1 MFYLYDGIFSIKKA
15 LICNVSMIVLL
26 MIIFSSSITI
36 ENRFSQYQYV
46 CDVIN
51 KLPSSDSIFQLTS
64 TIDQNIF
71 SKEITNVNYNTFINE
86 LSTGLKIK
94 NISHYYAKDYQ
105 FTSNKKRIQINT
117 LIIDDKIQE
126 YFKIDLL
133 SGRYFTHSDF
143 NSSEGNHIPIILGY
157 NYSKFLKLGDNLAIG
172 NRTYNIIGF
181 IKQYCPSPLGNAIY
195 NHDAVDLLDNRALT
209 PMTAELN
216 NISLRD
222 QIFYNSFLI
231 EFKDNASSS
240 YLQNKV
246 KEATNKLSM
255 FNYSYY
261 VNKPKDVR
269 NNFFNEKYNIP
280 YSLTL
285 NIIVLFISTLTFIG
299 CIISELYHN
308 KNDLVIKLSLGA
320 SNNQAFTGLIIKF
333 ILESFIS
340 IILSF
345 IAIRKYSNANV
356 LQALDQ
362 DSSVQFDQHNYAVN
376 FSFLTVLVVVALLG
390 LIVVTISHRIILSME
405 KSHLKETIS
414 KDTSFESKDCDLLGE
429 FSVFDNVMLPL
440 IYQRIK
446 PTEREGIV
454 LVALKQLNLMQCIG
468 KLPKNL
474 TSDEKKRTCIARNLV
489 KNKTQKDTNK
499 IRH

>member
-1 MFYLYDGIFSIKKA
+1 MFYLYDGIISIKKT

-26 MIIFSSSITI
+26 VIIFSSSITI
-36 ENRFSQYQYV
+36 ENRFGQYQYI
-46 CDVIN
+46 CDVID

-71 SKEITNVNYNTFINE
+71 SREITNVNYNTFIND

-105 FTSNKKRIQINT
+105 FTSNKKRLPINT

-143 NSSEGNHIPIILGY
+143 NSSEENHIPIILGY
-157 NYSKFLKLGDNLAIG
+157 NYSKFLKLGDSLTIG

-181 IKQYCPSPLGNAIY
+181 IKQYCPSPLINTVY
-195 NHDAVDLLDNRALT
+195 NKDTVDLLDNRALT

-222 QIFYNSFLI
+222 QSFYNSFLI
-231 EFKDNASSS
+231 ELKDNTSSS
-240 YLQNKV
+240 YLQSKV

-261 VNKPKDVR
+261 VNKPKDVK
-269 NNFFNEKYNIP
+269 NIFFNEKYTIP
-280 YSLTL
+280 YSLTI
-285 NIIVLFISTLTFIG
+285 NIIILFISTLTFIG
-299 CIISELYHN
+299 CIISELYYN
-308 KNDLVIKLSLGA
+308 KNDLTIKISLGA
-320 SNNQAFTGLIIKF
+320 SNIQAFTGLIIKF

-340 IILSF
+340 IIISF

-356 LQALDQ
+356 FQAFDQ
-362 DSSVQFDQHNYAVN
+362 DSSVQFDQHNYSVN
-376 FSFLTVLVVVALLG
+376 FSFLTVIVVLALLG
-390 LIVVTISHRIILSME
+390 LIVATISHWIILSME
-405 KSHLKETIS
+405 KRILKETIS
-414 KDTSFESKDCDLLGE
+414 KDASFESKDCDLLE
-429 FSVFDNVMLPL
+429 QFSVFDNVMLPL
-440 IYQRIK
+440 FYQRIK
-446 PTEREGIV
+446 PTERENMV
-454 LVALKQLNLMQCIG
+454 LETLKQLDLMQCIG
-468 KLPKNL
+468 KLPKKL
-474 TSDEKKRTCIARNLV
+474 TLDQKKSTCIARDLV
-489 KNKTQKDTNK
+489 MNIKQ
-499 IRH
+499 